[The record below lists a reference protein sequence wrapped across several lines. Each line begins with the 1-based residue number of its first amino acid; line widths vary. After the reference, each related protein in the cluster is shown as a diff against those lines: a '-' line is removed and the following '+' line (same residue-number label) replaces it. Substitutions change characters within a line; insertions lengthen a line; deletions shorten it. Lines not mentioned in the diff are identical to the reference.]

1 MKDPKVSV
9 IITTRN
15 RLCLLKKAIDSV
27 LSQTYKNIELIVV
40 SDNSSDGT
48 DEYCK
53 SLNNIT
59 FVPLKSGVGGGNVA
73 RNMGIEISSGEYIAF
88 LDDDDYWCI
97 DKIEKQI
104 NLALSRNSYCVYC
117 LRYYVNA
124 QTNEVSKETE
134 VFCLEGDLS
143 SRVFRHYLTSTS
155 CLLVKRSILIDVGC
169 FDVNIPK
176 WQEYELMIRLSLVTP
191 IYYVKEALVYY
202 LNDSSDK
209 NRISNQPERLR
220 IAVKYIFKKYKYR
233 LLRLS
238 PIDFYLFL
246 DTIAIEFL
254 GKMKKHTL
262 CYFLTTIF
270 VAVNFKIKKIGKWKE
285 YRIVNQ

>member
-1 MKDPKVSV
+1 MSV

-15 RLCLLKKAIDSV
+15 RLSLLKEAIDSV
-27 LSQTYKNIELIVV
+27 LSQTYKNVELIVV

-59 FVPLKSGVGGGNVA
+59 FVPLKSGVGGGN
-73 RNMGIEISSGEYIAF
+73 
-88 LDDDDYWCI
+88 
-97 DKIEKQI
+97 
-104 NLALSRNSYCVYC
+104 
-117 LRYYVNA
+117 
-124 QTNEVSKETE
+124 
-134 VFCLEGDLS
+134 
-143 SRVFRHYLTSTS
+143 
-155 CLLVKRSILIDVGC
+155 
-169 FDVNIPK
+169 
-176 WQEYELMIRLSLVTP
+176 VTP